1 MEDLSLHILDI
12 MRNAVESGADT
23 IRLRVTEDAARDRLA
38 LSVQDNG
45 PGMSTRAL
53 RRAADPFF
61 TTKGKKVGL
70 GLSLLKQATMMS
82 GGSFSI
88 DSRAGKGTKVKASFR
103 MGAIDR
109 QPLGSVMETVVSMLA
124 STRGLRIVYVHVRN
138 GKKLTFDSGRSV
150 SRRGGAAGDGGRYGD
165 LWEMKEAWERKL
177 GSPGAAR

>member
-23 IRLRVTEDAARDRLA
+23 IRLRVNENAARDRLT

-45 PGMSTRAL
+45 PGMSRQTL
-53 RRAADPFF
+53 RRAVDPFF

-82 GGSFSI
+82 GGSFGI

-103 MGAIDR
+103 MGNIDR

-124 STRGLRIVYVHVRN
+124 STRGLRIIYVHVRN
-138 GKKLTFDSGRSV
+138 GKKLTFDSGRPV
-150 SRRGGAAGDGGRYGD
+150 SRRGGAAGDGCRYGD
-165 LWEMKEAWERKL
+165 LWKMKEAWERKL
-177 GSPGAAR
+177 GSTGATR